1 MGNTWCADIADMQL
15 ISKYNKGINFFDWH
29 ICSVTP
35 RWKKKLVGWNTGALK
50 RRNCHCQFSGMKSV
64 HEQLAGVLVG
74 FIKESTEA

>member
-35 RWKKKLVGWNTGALK
+35 R
-50 RRNCHCQFSGMKSV
+50 
-64 HEQLAGVLVG
+64 
-74 FIKESTEA
+74 